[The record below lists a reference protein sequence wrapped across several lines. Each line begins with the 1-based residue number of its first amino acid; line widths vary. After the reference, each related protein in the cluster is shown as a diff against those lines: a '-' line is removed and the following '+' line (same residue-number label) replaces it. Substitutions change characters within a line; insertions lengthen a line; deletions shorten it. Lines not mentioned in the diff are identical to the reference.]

1 MSWTHYR
8 LIFRL
13 ESPLH
18 IGYRKT
24 GNLMQS
30 RRYVPG
36 KNLWAALTERIGLLH
51 GAGDN
56 HRVYRAIGL
65 CLKKY
70 FRFGYLWPTYEGR
83 TSDWAPHFPWDD
95 PAHWDYLYL
104 DSQAR
109 TALDPFAR
117 TAAEGMLYDV
127 EFIAPYTREG
137 RPVYLV
143 GDLWVRTNAPQAINM
158 NGSSIPLDWRTA
170 LQHLQ
175 IGGERTYGWGRL
187 RLMEPA
193 NWEENGRGP
202 GDLPHWGNG
211 WHWDEKDGEVV
222 IESQENAGEG
232 GENHIRLPVHAL
244 AADANG
250 SKAVVNLQGPVEPVL
265 GWERQSAAGY
275 RLSQAMIMYEPGTR
289 VVSALRQAYLA
300 PWGYLQGPQGN
311 DA

>member
-1 MSWTHYR
+1 MTWTHYR
-8 LIFRL
+8 LVFRL

-24 GNLMQS
+24 GNLMQT

-36 KNLWAALTERIGLLH
+36 KNLWAALTERLVHLAGQAPNAQADQRV
-51 GAGDN
+51 GA
-56 HRVYRAIGL
+56 V
-65 CLKKY
+65 LKQS

-83 TSDWAPHFPWDD
+83 TSGWAPHFPWSD

-104 DSQAR
+104 DSRVGTAQMPTSR
-109 TALDPFAR
+109 TAD
-117 TAAEGMLYDV
+117 EGSLHEV

-137 RPVYLV
+137 RPVYLA
-143 GDLWVRTNAPQAINM
+143 GDLWVHKDVPGNIQV
-158 NGSSIPLDWRTA
+158 NGQSIPLNWQTA
-170 LQHLQ
+170 LQRLQ

-187 RLMEPA
+187 RLVEPA
-193 NWEENGRGP
+193 NWEANGRGP

-222 IESQENAGEG
+222 IESRENAGEG

-300 PWGYLQGPQGN
+300 PWGYLQGPQGI